1 MKNIVFSL
9 YMIGSLCFFVGTA
22 LAWWTEAAAGRD
34 AGQWEG
40 ASDSEWYASLIQ
52 PDSGSSCCGEGD
64 AWFADDT
71 EVGPNGETIA
81 IITDTRDDEPRK
93 RRHIPPGTTF
103 IIPPEKVRKSPSA
116 NPTGHNVIFI
126 GTDNNVLCWEPT
138 AKG

>member
-1 MKNIVFSL
+1 MQTRRRIQGDISAALQRRRRLRLLPDEMESAATRSRAQEPEEGPQMKNIVFSL

-40 ASDSEWYASLIQ
+40 APDSEWYASLIQ

-81 IITDTRDDEPRK
+81 
-93 RRHIPPGTTF
+93 
-103 IIPPEKVRKSPSA
+103 
-116 NPTGHNVIFI
+116 
-126 GTDNNVLCWEPT
+126 
-138 AKG
+138 